1 MFRESVEF
9 ESPAMKRGLE
19 VPEGLDAS
27 EAIGLDASEAIGL
40 DVTKAEELMNTGS
53 DSQRPDQNASQGD
66 IAEPTWMTIDE
77 LAAHTRVPSRTI
89 RFYQAKG
96 ALMAPEIRGRTA
108 FYGPA
113 HVVRLDAIGMLKD
126 RGLSIRAIRDLMSR
140 IERGDLDLGEWL
152 GLEERLTM
160 PWSEDAP
167 TVLSSDE
174 LNEALAGLPAG
185 TLALSIE
192 FGLVERRGD
201 RFLVQSPGMLQ
212 VLRQVH
218 AAGVD
223 VQLAAEAGDI
233 IEKHARALTS
243 ELVQLFVS
251 RAGRGFG
258 ASATPEAIRETVAAV
273 RAPARDAVTLLFS
286 RTMQEALRKL
296 VESGL
301 TLDSKKHKSS
311 SSRRR

>member
-1 MFRESVEF
+1 MTGAESVVF
-9 ESPAMKRGLE
+9 ESPALLGGLG
-19 VPEGLDAS
+19 VPSGLDTR
-27 EAIGLDASEAIGL
+27 EAD
-40 DVTKAEELMNTGS
+40 ELMNAGS
-53 DSQRPDQNASQGD
+53 DSPNPDTHAGPADGAQPS
-66 IAEPTWMTIDE
+66 WMTIDE

-113 HVVRLDAIGMLKD
+113 HVDRLEAIGMLKD

-167 TVLSSDE
+167 TVLSSEE
-174 LNEALAGLPAG
+174 LGEALAGLPAG
-185 TLALSIE
+185 TLALTIE

-233 IEKHARALTS
+233 IEKHARALTG

-258 ASATPEAIRETVAAV
+258 ASATPDAIRETVAAV

-301 TLDSKKHKSS
+301 TLDPKKLKFSP
-311 SSRRR
+311 SRRR

>member
-1 MFRESVEF
+1 MLGGR
-9 ESPAMKRGLE
+9 E
-19 VPEGLDAS
+19 VPAGLGVR
-27 EAIGLDASEAIGL
+27 EAVGLHARE
-40 DVTKAEELMNTGS
+40 AEELMNAGS
-53 DSQRPDQNASQGD
+53 DTPNPDHSASPGD
-66 IAEPTWMTIDE
+66 NAEPSWMTIDE

-167 TVLSSDE
+167 TVLSSEE

-185 TLALSIE
+185 TLALTIE

-201 RFLVQSPGMLQ
+201 RYLVQSPGMLQ

-258 ASATPEAIRETVAAV
+258 AAATPEVIRETVAAV

-301 TLDSKKHKSS
+301 TLDPKKHR

>member
-1 MFRESVEF
+1 
-9 ESPAMKRGLE
+9 
-19 VPEGLDAS
+19 
-27 EAIGLDASEAIGL
+27 
-40 DVTKAEELMNTGS
+40 MNAGS
-53 DSQRPDQNASQGD
+53 DSPNPDTHAGPADSAQPS
-66 IAEPTWMTIDE
+66 WMTIDE

-113 HVVRLDAIGMLKD
+113 HVDRLEAIGMLKD

-167 TVLSSDE
+167 TVLSSEE
-174 LNEALAGLPAG
+174 LNEALAGLPTG
-185 TLALSIE
+185 TLALTIE

-212 VLRQVH
+212 VLKQVH

-223 VQLAAEAGDI
+223 VALAAEAGDI

-258 ASATPEAIRETVAAV
+258 ASATPDAIRETVAAV

-301 TLDSKKHKSS
+301 TLDPKKLKFSP
-311 SSRRR
+311 SRRR